1 MDHLEE
7 AAGGALAQMDRF
19 CAGVRQILAEEVPVG
34 AKTEKLRDFRET
46 VLSEI
51 EMLLGTFEEMAHRK
65 EKDLMEQVARLRQLR
80 DHVTVIRHGV
90 LPMFTNPPRT
100 DELGPP
106 SRP

>member
-1 MDHLEE
+1 MDHLGE
-7 AAGGALAQMDRF
+7 AAGGALAQLDRF

-34 AKTEKLRDFRET
+34 AKTEKLRDLRET

-51 EMLLGTFEEMAHRK
+51 EALIGSFDVAAQNK
-65 EKDLMEQVARLRQLR
+65 EKDLMQQVARLRQLR